1 MANLSLSR
9 LRSGLCSLW
18 WPVWDLDT
26 ELLGVFGVQALPTE
40 LHRLASD
47 DAPDRFAR
55 EEPIED
61 VETDVPARSAHRHE
75 PAVDFVPKG
84 EARGAAQRLQLPSV
98 VVATPA
104 VFEQPRSLSP
114 LHARFRDLR
123 RLRADRRE
131 LHRPDELI
139 VSFLSGVATPDPYDR
154 GGVRERRGGPTRS
167 VGREQA
173 RRRLP

>member
-47 DAPDRFAR
+47 DAPDGFAR

-61 VETDVPARSAHRHE
+61 VETDVPACRAHRHE

-84 EARGAAQRLQLPSV
+84 EARSAAQRLQLPSD

-104 VFEQPRSLSP
+104 VLEQPRSLGP
-114 LHARFRDLR
+114 LHARLRDLR
-123 RLRADRRE
+123 RPPAGPPA
-131 LHRPDELI
+131 LHPAALAEI
-139 VSFLSGVATPDPYDR
+139 SDR
-154 GGVRERRGGPTRS
+154 GQPGPFT
-167 VGREQA
+167 G
-173 RRRLP
+173 

>member
-47 DAPDRFAR
+47 DAPDGFAR

-61 VETDVPARSAHRHE
+61 VKTDVPARRAHRHE

-84 EARGAAQRLQLPSV
+84 EARAAAQRLQLPSD

-104 VFEQPRSLSP
+104 VLDPRSLNP
-114 LHARFRDLR
+114 LHARLRDLR

-131 LHRPDELI
+131 LHRPD
-139 VSFLSGVATPDPYDR
+139 VAEIA
-154 GGVRERRGGPTRS
+154 GGVERRPFT
-167 VGREQA
+167 EL
-173 RRRLP
+173 RRLG